1 MSGGRPGSR
10 WPVEARLIEFP
21 SADAVLRGRLYE
33 HPHGGRRPAVVMTH
47 GLSATI
53 TGMVADRYAEA
64 LAAAG
69 LTVLLYDH
77 RGFGLSGGE
86 PRQVLNRWTQARGYR
101 HALDFVSSLPTVDA
115 TRLAVWGD
123 SMSGAVALGVA
134 AFDDRVRAVVVQV
147 PACGSEPPPQDP
159 DGAAF
164 MSLRDAY
171 RRDGPGTPRSRI
183 GPMAVVSPDQLGSPS
198 LLAPITAFRWFVDH
212 GGRPGTGWLNWA
224 IVEVEDAPVP
234 FHPGLCTPHL
244 HGASMWA
251 IADDDE
257 MPGAEPGI
265 AHRAFDTAPQ
275 PRELL
280 RIDGGHFG
288 LLYHPSRLFDR
299 VSASQ
304 ADFLLRHL

>member
-1 MSGGRPGSR
+1 MSVARRGARRLP
-10 WPVEARLIEFP
+10 EARLVEFP
-21 SADAVLRGRLYE
+21 SARAVLRGRLYS
-33 HPHGGRRPAVVMTH
+33 HADGGRRPTVVMTH

-53 TGMVADRYAEA
+53 TGMVADRYAEV
-64 LAAAG
+64 LAGAG
-69 LTVLLYDH
+69 LNVLLYDH
-77 RGFGLSGGE
+77 LGFGLSGGE

-101 HALDFVSSLPTVDA
+101 DALDFVTTLRTVDA
-115 TRLAVWGD
+115 TRLAIWGD

-147 PACGSEPPPQDP
+147 PACGSEAQPDDP
-159 DGAAF
+159 DGAGFAT
-164 MSLRDAY
+164 LRDTY
-171 RRDGPGTPRSRI
+171 HRGGPGTRSSLF
-183 GPMAVVSPDQLGSPS
+183 GPMAVVSPDQLESPS
-198 LLAPITAFRWFVDH
+198 LLAPVTAFRWFIDY

-224 IVEVEDAPVP
+224 TVEVPEGPVP

-244 HGASMWA
+244 HGASMWT

-257 MPGAEPGI
+257 MPGAEAGI
-265 AHRAFDTAPQ
+265 AHRAFEAAPQ

-288 LLYHPSRLFDR
+288 LLYHPSPLFDR
-299 VSASQ
+299 VSAGQ